1 MANAGANARGTTI
14 ECPDRRPLGFRACPL
29 GQAVSKQ
36 SPFARYNRGLPY
48 IAFHMQ
54 PPVSPPPTAPS
65 APAPRG
71 RRLLAK
77 LLAGLAGLAAAG
89 ALAVGLVVAYA
100 LIVASPRLPSI
111 DALTDYRPKIPL
123 RIYTADH
130 VLIGEFGDE
139 RRDVVHIADVPP
151 YLKQAILA
159 IEDAR
164 FYDHGGVD
172 PAGVVRAGMAALTNG
187 HATQGAS
194 TITMQVARNFFL
206 SSEKTYTRK
215 IYEMM
220 LAYKIESELTKDQ
233 ILEVYMN
240 QIYLGQRAYGF
251 ASAARIYFG
260 KSLKEITLAEAAMLA
275 GLPKAP
281 SAYNPVVNP
290 ERAKLRQQYILQR
303 MLELGYIAQAQYEAA
318 TKEPLL
324 LVKGPTQQFSV
335 HAEYVAEIVR
345 QAMYQQY
352 RDEAYTRGLI
362 VTTTIDS
369 ADQAS
374 AYRALRRGLLAYDA
388 RRGYRGPEAFIDL
401 PTEPGARADAIA
413 DALSARPDTGEIAA
427 AVVTVADPRR
437 VEAVLADGSTATIE
451 GDGLRFSASALSTRA
466 QTPSRIRPGSI
477 VRVAKRDDGGWA
489 IVQLPQVEGA
499 FISIAP
505 QDGAIRSLIGG
516 FDFNK
521 NKFNHVTQAWRQPG
535 SSFKPFIYS
544 ASLDKGLGPATIIN
558 DAPLFFSAAQTGG
571 APWEPKNY
579 GGGFDGPMT
588 MRTALQKS
596 RNLVSIR
603 ILAHIGTHYAQQYVT
618 RFGFDAERH
627 PAYLPMAL
635 GAGLVTPLQMAAAY
649 SVFANG
655 GYRVNPYLIGEVAD
669 QHGTVLARA
678 VPIVAEKDAPRAI
691 DARNA
696 YVMNSLLQSVAQHGT
711 GAKSN
716 ELGRKDLAGKTGT
729 TNDSRDAWFAGYQHT
744 LAAIAWVGYDSP
756 RSLGDR
762 ETGGGVALPI
772 WMDYMRDALKGAPEY
787 TIPMPA
793 EVVSAGGELYFDA
806 FLPGHG
812 FIASVGVPAA
822 TETEAGENHEAQQP
836 GAASGT
842 APIEPVAA
850 GVPATENGGGAAS
863 PAESR

>member
-1 MANAGANARGTTI
+1 MQQLPPSPPPPVPPESAEPPATPPSEPPKPPGPATPPPPGSS
-14 ECPDRRPLGFRACPL
+14 PDPKPKKARRPL
-29 GQAVSKQ
+29 AV
-36 SPFARYNRGLPY
+36 
-48 IAFHMQ
+48 
-54 PPVSPPPTAPS
+54 
-65 APAPRG
+65 
-71 RRLLAK
+71 RLL
-77 LLAGLAGLAAAG
+77 LGLAGLIVAAIAAA
-89 ALAVGLVVAYA
+89 GLVVAYGLVIA
-100 LIVASPRLPSI
+100 TPQLPSLE
-111 DALTDYRPKIPL
+111 ALTDYRPKVPM

-139 RRDVVHIADVPP
+139 RRSVVRLNDVPV
-151 YLKQAILA
+151 YLREAILA

-172 PAGVVRAGMAALTNG
+172 LAGIMRAGVAALSNG

-220 LAYKIESELTKDQ
+220 LAYKIERELTKDQ
-233 ILEVYMN
+233 ILEVYIN

-251 ASAARIYFG
+251 AAAARIYFG
-260 KSLKEITLAEAAMLA
+260 RDLKDITLAQAAMLA

-290 ERAKLRQQYILQR
+290 QRAHVRQQYILQR
-303 MLELGYIAQAQYEAA
+303 MLELGDITRAQYDAA
-318 TKEPLL
+318 VKEPL
-324 LVKGPTQQFSV
+324 VVAKAPAQQFSV
-335 HAEYVAEIVR
+335 HAEYIAEMVR
-345 QAMYQQY
+345 QAMYAQY
-352 RDEAYTRGLI
+352 HDDAYTRGLN
-362 VTTTIDS
+362 VVTTIDS
-369 ADQAS
+369 GDQDT

-388 RRGYRGPEAFIDL
+388 RRGYRGPEAFVEL
-401 PTEPGARADAIA
+401 PAGADDREEAIA
-413 DALSARPDTGEIAA
+413 DALDTRADDGDIVP
-427 AVVTVADPRR
+427 AVVTAAEPKSVQ
-437 VEAVLADGSTATIE
+437 VVLEGGTTVTVE
-451 GDGLRFSASALSTRA
+451 GDGLKLVATALTPRA
-466 QTPSRIRPGSI
+466 QPNVRLRPGAV
-477 VRVAKRDDGGWA
+477 VRVTQREDGKWA

-499 FISIAP
+499 FVSMVP
-505 QDGAIRSLIGG
+505 QDGAIRALVGG
-516 FDFNK
+516 FDFGK

-558 DAPLFFSAAQTGG
+558 DAPLFFSAAETGG

-579 GGGFDGPMT
+579 GGGFDGPMS

-603 ILAHIGTHYAQQYVT
+603 ILSHIGTHYAQQYIT

-635 GAGLVTPLQMAAAY
+635 GAGLVTPLQSAAAY

-655 GYRVNPYLIGEVAD
+655 GYRVNPYLIAEVTD
-669 QHGTVLARA
+669 QQGVVLARA
-678 VPIVAEKDAPRAI
+678 QPIVAERDAPRAI

-729 TNDSRDAWFAGYQHT
+729 TNESRDAWFAGYQHT
-744 LAAIAWVGYDSP
+744 LVAIAWIGYDNP
-756 RSLGDR
+756 RGLGDR
-762 ETGGGVALPI
+762 ETGGGLALPV
-772 WMDYMRDALKGAPEY
+772 WMDYMRQALKGVPEY
-787 TIPMPA
+787 QMPMPDDVA
-793 EVVSAGGELYFDA
+793 QMNGELYFKD
-806 FLPGHG
+806 FLPGNG
-812 FIASVGVPAA
+812 FVSAVGIS
-822 TETEAGENHEAQQP
+822 E
-836 GAASGT
+836 GAAHGT
-842 APIEPVAA
+842 SEAAA
-850 GVPATENGGGAAS
+850 GGDSSESGAS
-863 PAESR
+863 PDAPTSHVDPEERQRVLNMFEKQ